1 MRIMLL
7 VSSMHGGGAERVA
20 ATLANAWVARGDA
33 VTLVPTY
40 SERGDCAY
48 AVSEQVRMTWL
59 ADQPDARAWRP
70 VRAVFRLRAL
80 RRLIREQAPDVLVSF
95 LTNVN
100 VAALLAARGLAVP
113 VIVSE
118 RTDLVAR
125 NAGPVLRLLRRLLYP
140 RADGVVVQTQAA
152 LARCQASAPEWRNVT
167 VVPNPVPDELAADF
181 LSAQAQDDVGV
192 PEALVATAMT
202 AAAAA
207 VTATAATADAARV
220 DVVADFAGPRRKLF
234 AMGRLV
240 PGKQFGLL
248 MEIFDRLAGDFP
260 DWDLWIWGGGPLHG
274 ALRAQAQAAGLAG
287 RIMLPGHTS
296 RPWRELAVADAFVL
310 SSAVEGFPNV
320 LLEAMALGLP
330 CVSFDCPSG
339 PAEITD
345 SGRAALL
352 VPAGDRVA
360 LEAAL
365 RRLLADAALRQSLGA
380 RAAATV
386 RERYGLQSVLA
397 HWDRVFA
404 QVRRRNAVA
413 ADAGSLA

>member
-7 VSSMHGGGAERVA
+7 VSSMNGGGAERVA

-48 AVSEQVRMTWL
+48 AVSEKVHMAWL
-59 ADQPDARAWRP
+59 ADQPLARAWRP

-80 RRLIREQAPDVLVSF
+80 RRLIREHSPDVLVSF

-118 RTDLVAR
+118 RTDLAAR

-152 LARCQASAPEWRNVT
+152 LARCQARAPAWRNIA
-167 VVPNPVPDELAADF
+167 VVPNPVPDELAAG
-181 LSAQAQDDVGV
+181 SR
-192 PEALVATAMT
+192 P
-202 AAAAA
+202 
-207 VTATAATADAARV
+207 ARV
-220 DVVADFAGPRRKLF
+220 PAASRRRLS

-248 MEIFDRLAGDFP
+248 MDVFIRLAGDFP
-260 DWDLWIWGGGPLHG
+260 AWDLWIWGSGPLHG
-274 ALRAQAQAAGLAG
+274 ALRAQAQAAGLGG

-296 RPWRELAVADAFVL
+296 RPWQELAAADAFVL
-310 SSAVEGFPNV
+310 SSAVEGFPNA

-330 CVSFDCPSG
+330 CVTFDCPSG
-339 PAEITD
+339 PAEMTD
-345 SGRAALL
+345 SGRAGLL
-352 VPAGDRVA
+352 VPAGDRA
-360 LEAAL
+360 AFESAL
-365 RRLLADAALRQSLGA
+365 RRLLADDALRQALGVQ
-380 RAAATV
+380 AAAAV
-386 RERYGLQSVLA
+386 RERYGLQAVLA
-397 HWDRVFA
+397 HWDGVFA
-404 QVRRRNAVA
+404 QARRRHDAVP
-413 ADAGSLA
+413 ADAGSPA